1 MPEVGQPVD
10 IEVWSAF
17 MPAGHGAW
25 LMPVLERI
33 FIRQAAAESCSPG
46 LAHRPKLVAQSVRMR
61 ALRMVLSST
70 FFSCS
75 R

>member
-33 FIRQAAAESCSPG
+33 FMCQTAAASG
-46 LAHRPKLVAQSVRMR
+46 R
-61 ALRMVLSST
+61 
-70 FFSCS
+70 S
-75 R
+75 RGWRIDDRGCVHGQVQLERW

>member
-1 MPEVGQPVD
+1 MPAMPEVGQPVD

-33 FIRQAAAESCSPG
+33 FIRQAAAESCRPG
-46 LAHRPKLVAQSVRMR
+46 LAHRR
-61 ALRMVLSST
+61 
-70 FFSCS
+70 
-75 R
+75 